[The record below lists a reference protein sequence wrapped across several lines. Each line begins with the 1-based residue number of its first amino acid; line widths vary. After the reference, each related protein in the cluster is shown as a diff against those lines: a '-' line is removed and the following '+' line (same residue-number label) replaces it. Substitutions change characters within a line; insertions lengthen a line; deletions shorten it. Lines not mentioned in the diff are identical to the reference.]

1 VLVLSFRLGGRERVA
16 LSFPLFLRYQAFMAK
31 LKRTLDKKPEGKK
44 PPYVMPE
51 PNDDAAAFGWSLDKL
66 RYPAETS
73 TKTDVWPGASI
84 FQIEE
89 ENALRD
95 QYGFDINFVNAKF
108 VQVVLDQD
116 PAVRAAAEK
125 CAAAKYTPDA
135 IADLRKVIVKA
146 FNEQVVPQ
154 MLARFKKVAK
164 HVAEFYAA
172 RLAHLETFG
181 PDEGYIDAST
191 MKSRR

>member
-1 VLVLSFRLGGRERVA
+1 
-16 LSFPLFLRYQAFMAK
+16 MAK
-31 LKRTLDKKPEGKK
+31 LKRTLDKKPAGKK

-51 PNDDAAAFGWSLDKL
+51 PNDDASAFGWSLDKL
-66 RYPAETS
+66 RYPTEDS
-73 TKTDVWPGASI
+73 TKSDIWPGAPI

-89 ENALRD
+89 EKDLRD

-125 CAAAKYTPDA
+125 CAAAKYTPEA

-154 MLARFKKVAK
+154 MVERFKKVAK

-181 PDEGYIDAST
+181 AEGDYIEAST